1 VNVAWRVLGL
11 GLYRGWENM
20 DCVFLVMALFIAVQ
34 LHLVDGDG
42 IAGFIW
48 TTRIGEEKRS
58 LHSNHSLSLAVVSCA
73 LARWSSGEVMG
84 RR

>member
-1 VNVAWRVLGL
+1 
-11 GLYRGWENM
+11 M

-48 TTRIGEEKRS
+48 TTRI
-58 LHSNHSLSLAVVSCA
+58 
-73 LARWSSGEVMG
+73 
-84 RR
+84 